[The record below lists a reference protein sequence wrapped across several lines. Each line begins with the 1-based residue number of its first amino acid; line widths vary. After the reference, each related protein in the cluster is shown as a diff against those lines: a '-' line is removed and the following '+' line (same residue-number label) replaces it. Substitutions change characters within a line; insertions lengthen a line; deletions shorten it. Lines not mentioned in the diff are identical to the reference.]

1 MATEINSRIR
11 QQFAISI
18 AKLALER
25 GITLKELAD
34 ILNLSYS
41 GVSRWTRGE
50 TFPTPEVI
58 DKLQDY
64 FKVPIAQL
72 LGEITSLESGILKVV
87 SQLDQDDKVKVL
99 DFALQHIPL
108 TTPNQNKD
116 SDKSNT

>member
-18 AKLALER
+18 AKLTLER
-25 GITLKELAD
+25 GVTLKELAD

-72 LGEITSLESGILKVV
+72 LGEITSLESGILKV
-87 SQLDQDDKVKVL
+87 L
-99 DFALQHIPL
+99 DFALQHVPL